1 MRILTAA
8 FVFTPLMLIGA
19 LPALAG
25 QPVSLSPSNAPV
37 RLAADTASTKDHD
50 TYLQRAKDELQEW
63 QRKLHDFGEQAK
75 TKGQTT
81 SNSAGGELNE
91 AWSKTEAASHR
102 LQTAS
107 ADGWESARI
116 SFENASQNL
125 ADAWHKVHPEE
136 K

>member
-1 MRILTAA
+1 MRILAA
-8 FVFTPLMLIGA
+8 AIVFTPLMLIGA

-37 RLAADTASTKDHD
+37 RLAADTASTTDHD
-50 TYLQRAKDELQEW
+50 TYMQRAKDELQEW
-63 QRKLHDFGEQAK
+63 QRKLHDFSEQAK
-75 TKGQTT
+75 AKGQTA
-81 SNSAGGELNE
+81 SNSTGNELNE
-91 AWSKTEAASHR
+91 AWDKTEAASHR

-107 ADGWESARI
+107 ADGWESAKI
-116 SFENASQNL
+116 SFEKASHNL

>member
-8 FVFTPLMLIGA
+8 IVFTPLMLMGA

-37 RLAADTASTKDHD
+37 RLAADTASTTDHN

-75 TKGQTT
+75 TKGQAT
-81 SNSAGGELNE
+81 SNSAGDELNE
-91 AWSKTEAASHR
+91 AWSKTEAASHK

-116 SFENASQNL
+116 SFEKASQNL

>member
-8 FVFTPLMLIGA
+8 IVFTPLMLIGV

-25 QPVSLSPSNAPV
+25 QPVSLTPSNAPV
-37 RLAADTASTKDHD
+37 RLAADTASTADRD
-50 TYLQRAKDELQEW
+50 TYMQRAKVELQEW
-63 QRKLHDFGEQAK
+63 QRKVHDFGEQAK
-75 TKGQTT
+75 AKGQTASDST
-81 SNSAGGELNE
+81 GNELNE

-107 ADGWESARI
+107 ADGWDSAKI
-116 SFENASQNL
+116 SFEKASHNL
-125 ADAWHKVHPEE
+125 ADAWHKVHPED

>member
-8 FVFTPLMLIGA
+8 IIFTPLMLIGA

-25 QPVSLSPSNAPV
+25 QPVSLSPPNAPV
-37 RLAADTASTKDHD
+37 RLAADTASTTDRD
-50 TYLQRAKDELQEW
+50 TYMQRAKDELQEW

-75 TKGQTT
+75 AKGQTT
-81 SNSAGGELNE
+81 SNSSGDELNE

-107 ADGWESARI
+107 ADGWESAKI
-116 SFENASQNL
+116 SFEKASQNL
-125 ADAWHKVHPEE
+125 ADAWHKIHPED

>member
-8 FVFTPLMLIGA
+8 IVFTPLMLIGV

-25 QPVSLSPSNAPV
+25 QPVSLTPSNAPV
-37 RLAADTASTKDHD
+37 RLAADTASTADRD
-50 TYLQRAKDELQEW
+50 TYMQRAKVELQEW
-63 QRKLHDFGEQAK
+63 QRKVHDFGEQAK
-75 TKGQTT
+75 AKGQTASDST
-81 SNSAGGELNE
+81 GNELNE

-107 ADGWESARI
+107 ADGWDSAKI
-116 SFENASQNL
+116 SFEKASHNL
-125 ADAWHKVHPEE
+125 ADPWHKVHPED

>member
-8 FVFTPLMLIGA
+8 IVFAPLILIGA

-37 RLAADTASTKDHD
+37 RLAADTASTTDRD
-50 TYLQRAKDELQEW
+50 TYIQRAKDELQEW
-63 QRKLHDFGEQAK
+63 QRKMHDFGEQAK
-75 TKGQTT
+75 AKGQTASDST
-81 SNSAGGELNE
+81 GSELNE
-91 AWSKTEAASHR
+91 AWDKTEAASHR

-107 ADGWESARI
+107 ADGWESAKI
-116 SFENASQNL
+116 SFEKASHNL
-125 ADAWHKVHPEE
+125 ADTWHKVHPEE